1 MSFAIEMKDY
11 DEKMTGK
18 KVPLPEITSYDQLPL
33 VLTVQDVARV
43 LKLGVGMVY
52 ELLRSGELP
61 SRRIGA
67 RGQFRVTRSDLIRYI
82 EGESFAG

>member
-67 RGQFRVTRSDLIRYI
+67 RDQFRVTRSDLIRYI

>member
-1 MSFAIEMKDY
+1 MSFAIEMKDC
-11 DEKMTGK
+11 DENMTGK

-82 EGESFAG
+82 GGGGLAG

>member
-1 MSFAIEMKDY
+1 M
-11 DEKMTGK
+11 EKHAEIKM
-18 KVPLPEITSYDQLPL
+18 VQDEITSYDQLPL

-43 LKLGVGMVY
+43 LELGVGMVY

-67 RGQFRVTRSDLIRYI
+67 RGQSV
-82 EGESFAG
+82 

>member
-1 MSFAIEMKDY
+1 M
-11 DEKMTGK
+11 EKHAEIKM
-18 KVPLPEITSYDQLPL
+18 VQDEITSYDQLPL

-61 SRRIGA
+61 SRRK
-67 RGQFRVTRSDLIRYI
+67 FRTNDGGTQKSSLVRVSHRT
-82 EGESFAG
+82 

>member
-1 MSFAIEMKDY
+1 M
-11 DEKMTGK
+11 EKHAEIKM
-18 KVPLPEITSYDQLPL
+18 VQDEITSYDQLPL

-61 SRRIGA
+61 SRRIVA